1 MFNML
6 FQAQAKYRSCGYL
19 QHTFKLFVACKS
31 FPKVISNVLYML
43 SRIQS
48 YLILQNC
55 IMIFSREFIILSFL
69 FLQIDL
75 YNVLNHLKYLVANLS
90 IAIQTTAST

>member
-31 FPKVISNVLYML
+31 FPKVISNVLYYVTL
-43 SRIQS
+43 C
-48 YLILQNC
+48 YLEFNLINSPELYC
-55 IMIFSREFIILSFL
+55 DFFREFIILVFSFYQL
-69 FLQIDL
+69 AFTMFWIIW
-75 YNVLNHLKYLVANLS
+75 N
-90 IAIQTTAST
+90 I